1 MADQWQFHSTG
12 VVAQRKLCHITYLRS
27 IAATFLR
34 EPLVAL
40 FLALPPPPATRDA
53 PDSSSFILFLFFCF
67 YLMELVL
74 I

>member
-40 FLALPPPPATRDA
+40 FLALPPPATRDA